1 MLAKC
6 PLSRAELYASHPPT
20 GKMPFKVVVVG
31 SGVSGL
37 MVGRQLQSFGLE
49 VTVLE
54 ARVSGR
60 DLSNGFI
67 SHADHGV
74 CSHVQDRIGG
84 RIHTFRK
91 GAYSADLGAMVVTGL
106 GRLLSDNLVF
116 HPLCLF
122 FLFPCLCCRREPT
135 CRPPQT
141 DWPANDQD
149 SSSLPTLLHDR
160 GDGSP

>member
-49 VTVLE
+49 VTVVE

-74 CSHVQDRIGG
+74 FSCSGSNRW
-84 RIHTFRK
+84 
-91 GAYSADLGAMVVTGL
+91 
-106 GRLLSDNLVF
+106 SDS
-116 HPLCLF
+116 HIS
-122 FLFPCLCCRREPT
+122 
-135 CRPPQT
+135 Q
-141 DWPANDQD
+141 
-149 SSSLPTLLHDR
+149 
-160 GDGSP
+160 GSIFG